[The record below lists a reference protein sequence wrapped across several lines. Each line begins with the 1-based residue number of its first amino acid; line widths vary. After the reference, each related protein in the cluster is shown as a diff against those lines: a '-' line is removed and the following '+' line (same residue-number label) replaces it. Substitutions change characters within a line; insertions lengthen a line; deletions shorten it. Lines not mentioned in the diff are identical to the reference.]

1 MASRTTIVLDET
13 ARVAVRQL
21 AQRYGCSASEA
32 IRRSV
37 VRQRDAE
44 LGVPSHRR
52 RERARA
58 LKRLCALFEGNDAR
72 EEVLRLKGEDAGF

>member
-1 MASRTTIVLDET
+1 MSSRTTVVLDER

-44 LGVPSHRR
+44 LGLPSGRR
-52 RERARA
+52 RERARILKA
-58 LKRLCALFEGNDAR
+58 LFGLFEGNDPR
-72 EEVLRLKGEDAGF
+72 EEVRRLKSEDAGF